1 MNGLLYVA
9 LGGALGASG
18 RYGLGLW
25 IDRLSGHDFPYGT
38 MSANI
43 LGSFLMGLLVAWLA
57 LKGAGSESARL
68 FIGVGLLGGFT
79 TFSSFS
85 LDAINLVRDKGISAF
100 FTYVLG
106 SIIIS
111 LLVIAVGLWL
121 GRKAFGT
128 A

>member
-25 IDRLSGHDFPYGT
+25 IDRLSGSDFPYGT

-43 LGSFLMGLLVAWLA
+43 LGRFIMGLLVAWLA

-85 LDAINLVRDKGISAF
+85 LDAVNLVRDKGIEAF
-100 FTYVLG
+100 LTYVLG
-106 SIIIS
+106 SVIIS
-111 LLVIAVGLWL
+111 LVVIALGIWL
-121 GRKAFGT
+121 GRKAFG
-128 A
+128 AV